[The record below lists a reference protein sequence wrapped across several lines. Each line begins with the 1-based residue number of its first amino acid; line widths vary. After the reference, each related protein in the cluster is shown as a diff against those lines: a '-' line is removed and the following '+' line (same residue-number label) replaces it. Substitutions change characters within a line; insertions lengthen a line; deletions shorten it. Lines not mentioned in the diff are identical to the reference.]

1 MKHDSPENWIEHRAE
16 LAARVHDSPIDVTD
30 RVLSTLSSYKNI
42 GLAVDKTP
50 LILGGGLM
58 ALAAS
63 IMLMLLPS
71 LTVMTE
77 PWISFWFI

>member
-1 MKHDSPENWIEHRAE
+1 MKHDSPENWIRQRAE
-16 LAARVHDSPIDVTD
+16 MSEQAADLSIDVTD
-30 RVLSTLSSYKNI
+30 RVLSTLSSYNNI

-50 LILGGGLM
+50 LVLGGGLM

-63 IMLMLLPS
+63 IMLLLLPS

-77 PWISFWFI
+77 PWISFWLI